1 MRRILVSLAL
11 AALSLPLAAR
21 ADVVPS
27 RPAAR
32 PADPTPSPLS
42 VGKAL
47 WSALGGD
54 DGWNHARYLRFD
66 WIVEREGKR
75 VVARSHYW
83 DRFSGRYRVDGVDD
97 GKPYS
102 IYFNVNTKAGEA
114 YVDGKKV
121 NDFAQSSK
129 LVRDGYE
136 AFINDSY
143 WLLAP
148 FKIFDPGVTL
158 TAAGEDKGPNG
169 ESCDVLKLT
178 FANVGLTPQ
187 DIYWLY
193 VDRKTHLVVEWKFV
207 LGGEN
212 KPPTAFAW
220 SDWKKVGPIELAS
233 MRKGIGKPS
242 VIRFD
247 NLKASTDVDEAAL
260 TPPK

>member
-1 MRRILVSLAL
+1 MRNRAVLAC
-11 AALSLPLAAR
+11 AMLSLSLVAR
-21 ADVVPS
+21 ADVIPS
-27 RPAAR
+27 RPAES
-32 PADPTPSPLS
+32 PTPLA

-54 DGWNHARYLRFD
+54 DGWSRAHYVRFD
-66 WIVEREGKR
+66 WIVERDGKR
-75 VVARSHYW
+75 VVMRSHYW
-83 DRFSGRYRVDGVDD
+83 DRYSGRYRVDGVDE
-97 GKPYS
+97 GKRYAV
-102 IYFNVNTKAGEA
+102 YFNVNTKAGDA
-114 YVDGKKV
+114 FVDGKKV
-121 NDFAQSSK
+121 TDAAQAK
-129 LVRDGYE
+129 KWLTDGYE

-158 TAAGEDKGPNG
+158 TWTGEDKGPNG
-169 ESCDVLKLT
+169 EACDVLKLT

-193 VDRKTHLVVEWKFV
+193 VDKTSHLVVEWKYV

-220 SDWKKVGPIELAS
+220 SEWHKVGPIMLAS
-233 MRKGIGKPS
+233 MRKGVGKPS
-242 VIRFD
+242 VIRFE
-247 NLKASTDVDEAAL
+247 NLKVSSDVDEAAL